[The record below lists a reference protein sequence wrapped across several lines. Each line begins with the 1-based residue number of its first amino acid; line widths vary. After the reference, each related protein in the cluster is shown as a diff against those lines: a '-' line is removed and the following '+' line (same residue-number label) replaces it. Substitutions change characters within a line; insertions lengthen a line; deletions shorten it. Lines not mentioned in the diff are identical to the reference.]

1 MKAAVRKIAAPTAS
15 CHSSRRRKYWERS
28 RLSSAR
34 MASRMILT
42 LVASWLRWEMEVM
55 RGIVPVAVAVVEEE
69 EKEEAP
75 PWVDVPG

>member
-1 MKAAVRKIAAPTAS
+1 
-15 CHSSRRRKYWERS
+15 
-28 RLSSAR
+28 
-34 MASRMILT
+34 
-42 LVASWLRWEMEVM
+42 MEVM